1 MSAQLGATT
10 GRAAKSRLRLGIAAA
25 AVLVLVAAMAFDTRI
40 VKIGSGAA
48 VPPGTFDAASYG
60 KSKFPSVQSAIVGRA
75 VEAPTLEAAIV
86 KDRAAAAKQYG
97 IDAGSGPEIAVKFTG
112 VAGKDDFGVYPVK
125 VSGLPDNL
133 TVRVQTGPAIYGTDL
148 RDATGT
154 ISFGQFTN
162 QIDYQN
168 AASALNKQMKK
179 QVLARIDASK
189 LNGKTV
195 SVIGVFQLTKPNDW
209 LVTPVK
215 LDVQ

>member
-1 MSAQLGATT
+1 MSAPGTTT
-10 GRAAKSRLRLGIAAA
+10 GRAARSSLRLGLAAA
-25 AVLVLVAAMAFDTRI
+25 AILVLIVAMAFDTRI
-40 VKIGSGAA
+40 VRIGSGAA
-48 VPPGTFDAASYG
+48 LPPGAFDAADYG
-60 KSKFPSVQSAIVGRA
+60 KSKFPPVQSAILGRA
-75 VEAPTLEAAIV
+75 VDAATLEAAIV
-86 KDRAAAAKQYG
+86 KDRSAAAKQYG
-97 IDAGSGPEIAVKFTG
+97 VGAGSGAEISVKFTG

-125 VSGLPDNL
+125 IGGLPDSL

-168 AASALNKQMKK
+168 AASALNKQMKR

-189 LNGKTV
+189 LTGKTI
-195 SVIGVFQLTKPNDW
+195 SVIGVFELANPNSW

-215 LDVQ
+215 LDVR